1 MPIWGLLSKL
11 AYLRS
16 TKMTLT
22 SANVLNYDRLLTST
36 LGFDRIFNI
45 LENTTLTTTAFP
57 PVNIIKVD
65 DDNFVI
71 ELAVAG
77 YKQNEIEISS
87 ELNSLKVVGKKE
99 EKDERTYIS
108 KGIACRSFSRDFTL
122 ADTIVVRKA
131 NLSDGILSIH
141 MENVIPEG
149 KKPRKIEIK

>member
-1 MPIWGLLSKL
+1 MVYS
-11 AYLRS
+11 
-16 TKMTLT
+16 
-22 SANVLNYDRLLTST
+22 
-36 LGFDRIFNI
+36 
-45 LENTTLTTTAFP
+45 
-57 PVNIIKVD
+57 
-65 DDNFVI
+65 
-71 ELAVAG
+71 
-77 YKQNEIEISS
+77 IEISS

-108 KGIACRSFSRDFTL
+108 KGIAGRSFSRDFTL

>member
-1 MPIWGLLSKL
+1 
-11 AYLRS
+11 
-16 TKMTLT
+16 MTLT

-108 KGIACRSFSRDFTL
+108 KGIAGRSFSRDFTL

>member
-108 KGIACRSFSRDFTL
+108 KGIAGRSFSRDFTL